1 MFYLWQNDPKPK
13 WLLDAVKCCMCY
25 CVLHTGGRVETM
37 LYPCENT
44 ASRDWAINQRH
55 PVTPPTPTPTDPRT
69 GLLTFSTFYV
79 FETTARVQHIH
90 AAPFW
95 RGCTVNQTH
104 PTGSQVWKIK
114 PPAGGRT
121 AVGSRGPRSG
131 TRPRQLSDLS
141 SVFIQSKTSFI
152 IRFEMI
158 TRHARIRAAWGRK
171 SGETQIP

>member
-1 MFYLWQNDPKPK
+1 MLHV
-13 WLLDAVKCCMCY
+13 LLCPPHRGEGGDDAVPMWKHSQQGLSY
-25 CVLHTGGRVETM
+25 KSKT
-37 LYPCENT
+37 P
-44 ASRDWAINQRH
+44 SD
-55 PVTPPTPTPTDPRT
+55 PPPTPTPTDPRT